1 MAKSGPISCKSA
13 QKSRGG
19 APADKVAIAVT
30 VNISLELGRVLGRL
44 SPHPCAQSFV
54 ANIMN
59 NGNVHLDGIGEIQI
73 QIAA

>member
-1 MAKSGPISCKSA
+1 M
-13 QKSRGG
+13 
-19 APADKVAIAVT
+19 DKVATAVT
-30 VNISLELGRVLGRL
+30 ANISLELGRVLGLL
-44 SPHPCAQSFV
+44 SSHPCAQSSV

>member
-13 QKSRGG
+13 QKSRG
-19 APADKVAIAVT
+19 APVDKVATAVT
-30 VNISLELGRVLGRL
+30 ANISLEPGRVLGLL
-44 SPHPCAQSFV
+44 SSHPCAQSSV

>member
-13 QKSRGG
+13 QKSRG
-19 APADKVAIAVT
+19 AADNVATAVPI
-30 VNISLELGRVLGRL
+30 NISLELGRVLGRL
-44 SPHPCAQSFV
+44 SSHPCAQSFV

-59 NGNVHLDGIGEIQI
+59 NGNVHLDGIREIQI

>member
-13 QKSRGG
+13 QKSRG

-30 VNISLELGRVLGRL
+30 VNISLELDRVLGRL
-44 SPHPCAQSFV
+44 SSHPCAQSFV